1 MLLYA
6 FFLKIKY
13 FYWISLY
20 MGNNYIDSKWRNDVF
35 GYAHR
40 DLRRA
45 LYMAKPSIAQTV
57 APTLALSQNVE
68 LFKSAW
74 VMCLKKEMN
83 SYTQVTFVLLPYI
96 YYTAFEA

>member
-1 MLLYA
+1 
-6 FFLKIKY
+6 
-13 FYWISLY
+13 
-20 MGNNYIDSKWRNDVF
+20 
-35 GYAHR
+35 
-40 DLRRA
+40 
-45 LYMAKPSIAQTV
+45 MAKPSIAQTV

-74 VMCLKKEMN
+74 VMCLKKEIN